1 MKMIYMGKYTP
12 SLDKIFD
19 GFFETETEALK
30 YIRHIYKA
38 GTNKFY
44 IDTDTDGILMELKTL
59 HDSGKMKHLK
69 LKVHKRYGSY
79 DFINQNKDWIEPYY
93 E

>member
-1 MKMIYMGKYTP
+1 MKMIYMGKYNPT
-12 SLDKIFD
+12 LEKIFD

-30 YIRHIYKA
+30 YIRHTYKA

-44 IDTDTDGILMELKTL
+44 IDTDNDNILMELKTL
-59 HDSGKMKHLK
+59 HDSGKMKHIK
-69 LKVHKRYGSY
+69 LKIHKRQGTY
-79 DFINQNKDWIEPYY
+79 DFVNNHKDWMECY